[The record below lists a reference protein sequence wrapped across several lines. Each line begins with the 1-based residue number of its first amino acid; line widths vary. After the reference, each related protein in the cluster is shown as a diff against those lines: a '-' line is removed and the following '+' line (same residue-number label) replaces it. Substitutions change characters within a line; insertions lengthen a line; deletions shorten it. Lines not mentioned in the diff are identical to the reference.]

1 MGAADNVSDFAT
13 GLKKVIENFSDDAFD
28 VDRADSIPI
37 SHLDQLAALGLYGVF
52 APPADGGLGLGLS
65 EMSTFVEEL
74 AAACLATT
82 FVWIQHFRLLAAV
95 LDPTGPPIL
104 RDQYLKVISGE
115 VRGGVALGGLQP
127 GPARLHASPAP
138 DGWQLHGDAPW
149 VSGWGVV
156 DELFIAARGP
166 DNTVVN
172 IVIDAHDQPGL
183 EVTRHHLSALNASA
197 TVRLVFDSLLVESER
212 MVGQI
217 PHDPSRETP
226 EGLRVNG
233 SLALGLTR
241 RCCALIGPSP
251 LDDQLVSRRN
261 DLDNATM
268 ESMARARAGACELAA
283 RASLALAVHR
293 GSSSVISGDIAER
306 TAREAA
312 LLLTFGGRPAIKQAL
327 LKDLGAISES

>member
-1 MGAADNVSDFAT
+1 VSDFAT
-13 GLKKVIENFSDDAFD
+13 RLQQVVKDFTDDAFD

-37 SHLDQLAALGLYGVF
+37 SHLDQLAELGLYGVF

-104 RDQYLKVISGE
+104 RDQCLKVISGE

-127 GPARLHASPAP
+127 GPARLHATPTP
-138 DGWQLHGDAPW
+138 DGWLLKGDAPW

-172 IVIDAHDQPGL
+172 IVIDAHDKPGL

-197 TVRLVFDSLLVESER
+197 TVRLVFDSLPVEGAR
-212 MVGQI
+212 MVGQN

-241 RCCALIGPSP
+241 RCCALLGPSP
-251 LDDQLVSRRN
+251 LDDELISCRRN
-261 DLDNATM
+261 LDNATM
-268 ESMARARAGACELAA
+268 ETMAQARAGACELAA
-283 RASLALAVHR
+283 RASHALAVYR

-312 LLLTFGGRPAIKQAL
+312 LLLTFGSRPAIKQAL
-327 LKDLGAISES
+327 LKDLGATSPS

>member
-1 MGAADNVSDFAT
+1 LS
-13 GLKKVIENFSDDAFD
+13 NFSADFNQVAELLSNDAAR
-28 VDRADSIPI
+28 VDTADSIPI

-52 APPADGGLGLGLS
+52 APTVDGGLGLGLS

-104 RDQYLKVISGE
+104 RNQYFKVISGE

-127 GPARLHASPAP
+127 GPARLHATPTP
-138 DGWQLHGDAPW
+138 DGWRLDGDAPW

-172 IVIDAHDQPGL
+172 IVIDAHEQQGL

-197 TVRLVFDSLLVESER
+197 TVRLVFNSLAVESER

-233 SLALGLTR
+233 SLALGVTR
-241 RCCALIGPSP
+241 RCCALLGPSP
-251 LDDQLVSRRN
+251 FDDELMSRRS
-261 DLDNATM
+261 DLDHATM
-268 ESMARARAGACELAA
+268 ESMAQARAGACELAA
-283 RASLALAVHR
+283 RASHALAVYR
-293 GSSSVISGDIAER
+293 GSSSVMSGDIAER
-306 TAREAA
+306 TTREAA
-312 LLLTFGGRPAIKQAL
+312 LLLTFGSRPAIKKAL
-327 LKDLGAISES
+327 LKDLGATSQS

>member
-1 MGAADNVSDFAT
+1 VSDFAT
-13 GLKKVIENFSDDAFD
+13 RLKKVVEDLADDAFD

-37 SHLDQLAALGLYGVF
+37 SHLDELADLGLYGVF
-52 APPADGGLGLGLS
+52 APTADGGLGLGLS
-65 EMSTFVEEL
+65 EMSTIVEEL

-115 VRGGVALGGLQP
+115 ARGGVALGGLQP
-127 GPARLHASPAP
+127 GPAKLHATPTP
-138 DGWQLHGDAPW
+138 DGWRLNGDAPW

-172 IVIDAHDQPGL
+172 IVIDAHDQHGL
-183 EVTRHHLSALNASA
+183 QVTRHHLSALNASA
-197 TVRLVFDSLLVESER
+197 TVRLVFNSLSVESEQ
-212 MVGQI
+212 MVGQFS
-217 PHDPSRETP
+217 HDPSYETP

-233 SLALGLTR
+233 SLALGVTR
-241 RCCALIGPSP
+241 RCCSLLGPSP
-251 LDDQLVSRRN
+251 FDDELVRRRN
-261 DLDNATM
+261 DLDSATM
-268 ESMARARAGACELAA
+268 ENMAQARARACELAA
-283 RASLALAVHR
+283 RASHALAVYR
-293 GSSSVISGDIAER
+293 GSSSVLSGDVAER

-312 LLLTFGGRPAIKQAL
+312 LLLTFGSRPAIKLAL
-327 LKDLGAISES
+327 LKDLGATSQS

>member
-1 MGAADNVSDFAT
+1 MSDFTT
-13 GLKKVIENFSDDAFD
+13 GLKRVVENFSDDAFD

-37 SHLDQLAALGLYGVF
+37 SHLDQLASLGLYGVF
-52 APPADGGLGLGLS
+52 APPTDGGLGLGLK
-65 EMSTFVEEL
+65 EMSTVVEEL

-104 RDQYLKVISGE
+104 RDQYLKVVSGE

-127 GPARLHASPAP
+127 GPARLHATPTP
-138 DGWQLHGDAPW
+138 DGWVLDGDAPW
-149 VSGWGVV
+149 VSGWGGV
-156 DELFIAARGP
+156 DQLFVAARGP
-166 DNTVVN
+166 DNTVIN

-197 TVRLVFDSLLVESER
+197 TVRLVFNSLSVEGER
-212 MVGQI
+212 MVSQI

-233 SLALGLTR
+233 SLALGVTR
-241 RCCALIGPSP
+241 RCCALLGTSP
-251 LDDQLVSRRN
+251 FDDELVRRRS
-261 DLDNATM
+261 DLDSATM
-268 ESMARARAGACELAA
+268 ENMAQARAGACELAA
-283 RASLALAVHR
+283 RASHALAVYR

-312 LLLTFGGRPAIKQAL
+312 LLLTFGSRPAIKQAL
-327 LKDLGAISES
+327 LNDLGATSQS